1 MLMPLKN
8 IVIKLAEGKQLAF
21 RDGREVYLECIEGV
35 VWLTV
40 EGQPGD
46 FLLAKGERLR
56 IESNGL
62 ALVQGLPSGA
72 VLMVSEAICSI
83 RRVDKFEWYFD
94 LITLLPRFVRVNNS
108 RDSF

>member
-8 IVIKLAEGKQLAF
+8 IVIKLEEKQLAF
-21 RDGREVYLECIEGV
+21 RGAREVHLECTEGV

-46 FLLAKGERLR
+46 FLLTRGERLG

-62 ALVQGLPSGA
+62 ALVQGLPSGS
-72 VLMVSEAICSI
+72 VRMVSEAICSI
-83 RRVDKFEWYFD
+83 RRVDKFDWYFN
-94 LITLLPRFVRVNNS
+94 LITLLSRFIRVNHS
-108 RDSF
+108 RDPI